1 MPEENGPTGKVDFPL
16 WISAG
21 GESEEVLSMH
31 DHGAKA
37 GANYREANL
46 HKILLIGNPNVG
58 KSALFGLLTGTYVT
72 VSNYPGTTVE
82 VTYGNAVLNKARTLV
97 IDTPGVNS
105 LVPMSEDE
113 KVTRDML
120 LSDRADVVVQV
131 ADTKNLRRGLLI
143 TLQLAEMAVP
153 FILDLNMDDEARSR
167 GIIIDQEKLSQLLGV
182 EVVKTVAIR
191 RSGIDKLLK
200 GIQSPRPS
208 PIEVRYDDAIEG
220 AIRDISALL
229 PDANIAQRAIA
240 LMVLSGDESLKGWL
254 HTNLQDHIVA
264 DIEKIRQTTQSRFN
278 NSLGYLINQRRM
290 KMADEILAQVL
301 SLHEAGKR
309 SAIAFHL
316 GKWSMH
322 PVYGLPILLA
332 VLYLVYQFVGVFGAG
347 DAVKFLEETVFGKY
361 LNPWASKIVHFAIP
375 VPFIQELL
383 IGDYGLFTM
392 AITYAIAIVLP
403 IVGFFFIAFS
413 FLEDSGYLPRLAVM
427 VNRIFKIMGLNGKAV
442 LPMVLGLGCDTMA
455 TLTTRILETKKER
468 ILVTLLLA
476 LGVPCSAQL
485 GVILGLVSGISGWAT
500 SIWVFTLISVML
512 LVGYL
517 AAKVI
522 PGEPSDFVL
531 ELPPI
536 RVPQVTN
543 ILIKTLAR
551 VQWYLKEA
559 VPLFILG
566 TFILFVSH
574 KVGALAFIQKVTDP
588 IVVHFL
594 GLPSRAAEAF
604 VIGFLRRD
612 YGAAG
617 LFVLAKEGLLDP
629 IQIVVSLTVMTLFVP
644 CIANFFMMVK
654 ERGMRTALYMSAF
667 IFPFAFGVGGALNWT
682 LRALQ
687 VKL

>member
-1 MPEENGPTGKVDFPL
+1 V
-16 WISAG
+16 
-21 GESEEVLSMH
+21 H
-31 DHGAKA
+31 DHDS
-37 GANYREANL
+37 NDENRYRDSPL
-46 HKILLIGNPNVG
+46 HKVLLIGNPNVG

-82 VTYGNAVLNKARTLV
+82 VTYGNAVLNKTKTLV

-120 LSDRADVVVQV
+120 LSDRADVIVQV

-143 TLQLAEMAVP
+143 TLQLAEMGVP

-167 GIIIDQEKLSQLLGV
+167 GIVINQETLSKILGI

-191 RSGIDKLLK
+191 RSGIDRLLK
-200 GIQSPRPS
+200 GIQHPRPS
-208 PIEVRYDDAIEG
+208 GIEVRFDEVIEG
-220 AIRDISALL
+220 GIRDIAALL
-229 PDANIAQRAIA
+229 PEANISRRALA
-240 LMVLSGDESLKGWL
+240 LMVLAGDESLKGWL
-254 HTNLQDHIVA
+254 HANLQDHVIA
-264 DIEKIRQTTQSRFN
+264 EIEKIRQGVQARFN

-290 KMADEILAQVL
+290 KKADEILAQVL
-301 SLHEAGKR
+301 SLHEAGK
-309 SAIAFHL
+309 SSTIAFL
-316 GKWSMH
+316 IGKWSMH

-332 VLYLVYQFVGVFGAG
+332 VLYVVYQFVGVLGAG
-347 DAVKFLEETVFGKY
+347 TAVNFLEKMVFGEY
-361 LNPWASKIVHFAIP
+361 LNPWAIKIVHVILP
-375 VPFIQELL
+375 VPFLQEMI
-383 IGDYGLFTM
+383 IGEYGLVTM
-392 AITYAIAIVLP
+392 ALTYAIAIVLP
-403 IVGFFFIAFS
+403 IVGFFFIAFGL
-413 FLEDSGYLPRLAVM
+413 LEDSGYLPRLAVM
-427 VNRIFKIMGLNGKAV
+427 VNKVFKIMGLNGKAV
-442 LPMVLGLGCDTMA
+442 LPMILGLGCDTMA

-485 GVILGLVSGISGWAT
+485 GVILGMVAGLSALATFIWLGTLVGVI
-500 SIWVFTLISVML
+500 L

-536 RVPQVTN
+536 RVPQLAN
-543 ILIKTLAR
+543 ILVKTAAR

-566 TFILFVSH
+566 TFILFIGH
-574 KVGALAFIQKVTDP
+574 KIGALAYIQKLTDP
-588 IVVHFL
+588 IVVTFL

-617 LFVLAKEGLLDP
+617 LFMLAKEGLLDP

-654 ERGMRTALYMSAF
+654 ERGMKTALYMAAF
-667 IFPFAFGVGGALNWT
+667 IFPFAFGVGGVMNWVLRFFKVAL
-682 LRALQ
+682 
-687 VKL
+687 

>member
-1 MPEENGPTGKVDFPL
+1 
-16 WISAG
+16 
-21 GESEEVLSMH
+21 MH
-31 DHGAKA
+31 DHGSPDSER
-37 GANYREANL
+37 YRNSNL
-46 HKILLIGNPNVG
+46 HKVLLIGNPNVG

-82 VTYGNAVLNKARTLV
+82 VTYGNAELNKTRTLV

-113 KVTRDML
+113 KVTRDIL
-120 LSDRADVVVQV
+120 LTDKSDVVVQV

-143 TLQLAEMAVP
+143 TLQLAEMSVP

-167 GIIIDQEKLSQLLGV
+167 GIVIDQNRLSQLLGI

-200 GIQSPRPS
+200 GIRHPRPS
-208 PIEVRYDDAIEG
+208 ILDVRYDDAIEG
-220 AIRDISALL
+220 GVRDISSLL
-229 PDANIAQRAIA
+229 PDANIARRALA
-240 LMVLSGDESLKGWL
+240 LMILSGDESLNGWL
-254 HTNLQDHIVA
+254 HANMQDHVIA
-264 DIEKIRQTTQSRFN
+264 EIERIRQAVQSKFN

-290 KMADEILAQVL
+290 KKADEVLAQVL
-301 SLHEAGKR
+301 TRHEAGKG
-309 SAIAFHL
+309 SAVAFNI
-316 GKWSMH
+316 GRWSMH
-322 PVYGLPILLA
+322 PVYGLPILLG
-332 VLYLVYQFVGVFGAG
+332 VLYTVYQFVGVLGAG
-347 DAVKFLEETVFGKY
+347 TAVNFLEETVFGVY
-361 LNPWASKIVHFAIP
+361 LNPWAVKIVHFILP
-375 VPFIQELL
+375 VPFLQEMI
-383 IGDYGLFTM
+383 IGDYGLVTM
-392 AITYAIAIVLP
+392 ALTYAIAIVLP
-403 IVGFFFIAFS
+403 IVGFFFIAFGM
-413 FLEDSGYLPRLAVM
+413 LEDSGYLPRLAVM
-427 VNRIFKIMGLNGKAV
+427 VNRVFKIMGLNGKAV
-442 LPMVLGLGCDTMA
+442 LPMILGLGCDTMA

-485 GVILGLVSGISGWAT
+485 GVILGLVAGLSALAT
-500 SIWVFTLISVML
+500 FIWLGTLLAVML

-517 AAKVI
+517 AAKII

-536 RVPQVTN
+536 RVPQLAN
-543 ILIKTLAR
+543 IMVKTLAR

-559 VPLFILG
+559 VPLFMLG
-566 TFILFVSH
+566 TFILFISH
-574 KVGALAFIQKVTDP
+574 KVGALAYIQAMTDP
-588 IVVHFL
+588 IVVNFL

-617 LFVLAKEGLLDP
+617 LFMLAKEGLLDP

-654 ERGMRTALYMSAF
+654 ERGMKTALYMTAF
-667 IFPFAFGVGGALNWT
+667 IFPFAFGVGGVLNWV
-682 LRALQ
+682 LRTFEIQL
-687 VKL
+687 

>member
-1 MPEENGPTGKVDFPL
+1 
-16 WISAG
+16 
-21 GESEEVLSMH
+21 MH
-31 DHGAKA
+31 DHGTNE
-37 GANYREANL
+37 GERYRDSNL
-46 HKILLIGNPNVG
+46 NKVLLIGNPNVG
-58 KSALFGLLTGTYVT
+58 KSALFGLLTGKYVT

-82 VTYGNAVLNKARTLV
+82 VTYGNAVLNKVRTLV

-113 KVTRDML
+113 KVTRDIL
-120 LSDRADVVVQV
+120 LTDKAGVVVQV

-143 TLQLAEMAVP
+143 TLQLAEMGVP

-167 GIIIDQEKLSQLLGV
+167 GILIDQEALSRILGI

-191 RSGIDKLLK
+191 KSGIDKLLK
-200 GIQSPRPS
+200 GIQHPRPS
-208 PIEVRYDDAIEG
+208 PIEMRYDDAIEG
-220 AIRDISALL
+220 GVRDISALL
-229 PDANIAQRAIA
+229 PEAFISRRALA
-240 LMVLSGDESLKGWL
+240 LMVLAGDESLKGWL
-254 HTNLQDHIVA
+254 HANIQDHVITA
-264 DIEKIRQTTQSRFN
+264 IERIRQEVQSKYN
-278 NSLGYLINQRRM
+278 NSLGYIINQRRL
-290 KMADEILAQVL
+290 KKADEILAQVM
-301 SLHEAGKR
+301 SLHEAGKG
-309 SAIAFHL
+309 SAVAFHL
-316 GKWSMH
+316 GQWSMH
-322 PVYGLPILLA
+322 PVYGLPILLT
-332 VLYLVYQFVGVFGAG
+332 VLFLVYQFVGVLGAG
-347 DAVKFLEETVFGKY
+347 DAVGFLEETVFGKY
-361 LNPWASKIVHFAIP
+361 LNPWITKIVHFFIP
-375 VPFIQELL
+375 IPFVQELL

-413 FLEDSGYLPRLAVM
+413 ILEDSGYLPRLAVM

-442 LPMVLGLGCDTMA
+442 LPMILGLGCDTMA

-485 GVILGLVSGISGWAT
+485 GVILGLVAGLSGLAT
-500 SIWVFTLISVML
+500 GIWIFTLLSMML
-512 LVGYL
+512 LVGYI

-522 PGEPSDFVL
+522 PGQPSDFVL

-536 RVPQVTN
+536 RMPQLTN
-543 ILIKTLAR
+543 ILVKTLAR

-566 TFILFVSH
+566 TFILFVGH
-574 KVGALAFIQKVTDP
+574 KVGALAYIQKITDP
-588 IVVHFL
+588 IVVNFL

-617 LFVLAKEGLLDP
+617 LFMLAKEGLLDP

-654 ERGMRTALYMSAF
+654 ERGMKTALYMAAF
-667 IFPFAFGVGGALNWT
+667 IFPFAFGVGGALNWL
-682 LRALQ
+682 LRTFKVSL
-687 VKL
+687 